1 MAETLASFVPATAV
15 PRSTVHR
22 EVVLG
27 RVGWC
32 GWWEMMST
40 LLDPE
45 GTTMTAREG
54 RVVVSVLPGMA
65 WSSIPPEGAGDGA
78 RVWWGALGCGL
89 VVG

>member
-54 RVVVSVLPGMA
+54 RAVCPGR
-65 WSSIPPEGAGDGA
+65 EGRGCCFSTA
-78 RVWWGALGCGL
+78 RPGL
-89 VVG
+89 VFHTA